1 MTKKTRTDLF
11 KQRRKSIEAM
21 DDDDFDTITTFSSTK
36 MEVDPSK
43 KQEIDQLMSH
53 PNLGLHYEELND
65 DGKKDGDYKPSTFS
79 YIRMNKK
86 MKIYYAIISVFSL
99 AIIAL
104 IIAYGIILF

>member
-21 DDDDFDTITTFSSTK
+21 DDDDFDTITTFSSPK
-36 MEVDPSK
+36 LEVDSSK

-65 DGKKDGDYKPSTFS
+65 DGKKDSDYKPSTFS
-79 YIRMNKK
+79 FLRMNKK
-86 MKIYYAIISVFSL
+86 IRIYYVVVSILSL

-104 IIAYGIILF
+104 IIAFGIILF